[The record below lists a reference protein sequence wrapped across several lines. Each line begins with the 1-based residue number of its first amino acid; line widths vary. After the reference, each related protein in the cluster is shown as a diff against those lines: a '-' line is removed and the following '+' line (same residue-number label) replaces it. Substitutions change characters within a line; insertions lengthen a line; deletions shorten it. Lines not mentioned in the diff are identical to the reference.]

1 MIAEEI
7 RLRQD
12 EPEGGAPQAAVPID
26 KLIHMALPVRL
37 IHTKNGERSGMEF
50 ACTYDIHPRGARLR
64 SSRAMKVG
72 DLITIERGRS
82 KSVCQVVWTADP
94 DSALRGQF
102 TVECVEGSKIPWEE
116 ELRQMEEQYLPVSTS
131 GPNRAQVM
139 NSYRRSGQNRRRARR
154 FEVKGGAN
162 LAELGGRSHGEGRLE
177 QISEYGCLITAVDL
191 PIPGTGLRLV
201 LNMCD
206 VSVALRGHVRY
217 ASPNRGLGVEFQ
229 EIRQGDRPLLDY
241 VLNQLKKPRSEDFA
255 DLEIIT
261 DSLEPVRARDC

>member
-1 MIAEEI
+1 MIADEI

-12 EPEGGAPQAAVPID
+12 EPENGAPQAGVPID
-26 KLIHMALPVRL
+26 KLIHLALPVRL
-37 IHTKNGERSGMEF
+37 IHTQNGAQSGTEF

-64 SSRAMKVG
+64 SSRDVKVG

-102 TVECVEGSKIPWEE
+102 TVECVEGSKIPWEQ
-116 ELRQMEEQYLPVSTS
+116 ELRQMEEQYLPVSAS

-139 NSYRRSGQNRRRARR
+139 NAFRRGEQNRRRTPR
-154 FEVKGGAN
+154 FEVKGEAN
-162 LAELGGRSHGEGRLE
+162 LTELDGRSHGEGRLE
-177 QISEYGCLITAVDL
+177 QISEYGCLITGSDL
-191 PIPGTGLRLV
+191 PTPGTGLRLV

-217 ASPNRGLGVEFQ
+217 ASPHRGMGVEFQ

-261 DSLEPVRARDC
+261 ESLEPVTGRDC